1 MPLLEVDNLTRRF
14 GGLSAVSD
22 LSFAVEEG
30 EIRGLIGPNGAGKTT
45 IFNVIT
51 GYYLSLI
58 HISEPTRPY

>member
-30 EIRGLIGPNGAGKTT
+30 ARDSA
-45 IFNVIT
+45 
-51 GYYLSLI
+51 SAC
-58 HISEPTRPY
+58 RR